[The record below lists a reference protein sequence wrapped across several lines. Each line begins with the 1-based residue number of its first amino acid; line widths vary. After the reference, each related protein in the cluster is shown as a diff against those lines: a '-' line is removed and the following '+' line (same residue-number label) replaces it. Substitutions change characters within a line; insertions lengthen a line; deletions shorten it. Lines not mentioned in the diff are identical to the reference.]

1 MTDLLQLVFAGL
13 SQGAVYAL
21 IAIGFVSIFTVSGV
35 INLAQGEFAALAG
48 LVAISA
54 VGSGLPLFAAAV
66 LAVITVAVV
75 AVLMERL
82 AIAPVKRM
90 TTLVSLILTLGIS
103 TALKALM
110 LLIYGPN
117 AEGLTPITPGGFNVA
132 GVSIRYQE
140 LWILGEDSGLEVEGL
155 GGRPGIRSARFAG
168 ARATDEEN
176 VRRLLD
182 ELAAIGTDGRRARYV
197 SELVFL
203 SPELEEFRGTGTLSG
218 RIAEEDRKSV
228 V

>member
-1 MTDLLQLVFAGL
+1 VGRIGPVKLVSRNEHKLRELRALLPDWEIELLEA
-13 SQGAVYAL
+13 AEEPAE
-21 IAIGFVSIFTVSGV
+21 T
-35 INLAQGEFAALAG
+35 GETFYENALAKARFG
-48 LVAISA
+48 RS
-54 VGSGLPLFAAAV
+54 VGG
-66 LAVITVAVV
+66 
-75 AVLMERL
+75 
-82 AIAPVKRM
+82 
-90 TTLVSLILTLGIS
+90 
-103 TALKALM
+103 
-110 LLIYGPN
+110 
-117 AEGLTPITPGGFNVA
+117 
-132 GVSIRYQE
+132 QE

-218 RIAEEDRKSV
+218 RIAEEQRGKEGFGYDPVFVPEGEAQTVAELGGEWKREHSHRARAARALAQAV
-228 V
+228 GEARQPR